1 MYVVTVCSCGERV
14 KRSKVLVIL
23 AIALSFG
30 FLAFSSMATAQDDDP
45 RIEVYQGKSDR
56 LTLADQIT
64 IRVGDALFG
73 VEYGSVANP
82 GPITMFAVYK
92 RHIGGA
98 DVYDEDGDH
107 LRTMPIKISSVYS
120 QTLTRLV
127 EFEDVDDDDLFDLRN
142 TELNPLVGDIPTA
155 ALNLVQ
161 SWQLTDYKLEK
172 DSDSASLDFKLSI
185 NDVPYTWILQMPG
198 VIWNGSQSTDRVEE
212 VAITFHIDVSLEDA
226 LIQEVPWFK
235 ITVGGFPDRR
245 ITDHELTGYRD
256 FEGKSLQMD
265 FKYDHYI
272 SGWDFN
278 NDSNLLAMD
287 TRLRVGTFLDA
298 PTAKLVYQ
306 ESKLRAVEENG
317 DVGNYEVG
325 ENDEEPETPVLIEN
339 NRIQFYDDQHPLG
352 MLTWVHEVE
361 VDGVEK
367 DMVFEVYNM
376 APDHWF
382 DGRVH
387 FKGFSV
393 FGAFIY
399 PQGQTICHDPQ
410 FSDSVY
416 IFSIPEVVNV
426 LPQGVMMA
434 QLALGA
440 VGIAFAVALSIRKKK
455 KLGGD

>member
-1 MYVVTVCSCGERV
+1 MYVVTVCSYGERI
-14 KRSKVLVIL
+14 KRTKVLVVL

-30 FLAFSSMATAQDDDP
+30 FLAFSSVASAQDDSLQ
-45 RIEVYQGKSDR
+45 IEVYQGKSDR
-56 LTLADQIT
+56 LILADQIA
-64 IRVGDALFG
+64 IRVGNTVFG
-73 VEYGSVANP
+73 VEYGSAANP
-82 GPITMFAVYK
+82 GPITMFAVYE
-92 RHIGGA
+92 RYVGGA

-142 TELNPLVGDIPTA
+142 TELNPLVGDIPVA
-155 ALNLVQ
+155 VLNLVQ
-161 SWQLTDYKLEK
+161 SWQLTDYNFET

-185 NDVPYTWILQMPG
+185 EDVPYTWILEMPG
-198 VIWNGSQSTDRVEE
+198 IICNGSQSTDRVEE
-212 VAITFHIDVSLEDA
+212 VAITLHIDVSLTDA

-245 ITDHELTGYRD
+245 IIKHELTEYRD
-256 FEGKSLQMD
+256 FEGNSLQMD

-278 NDSNLLAMD
+278 DDSNLLAMD
-287 TRLRVGTFLDA
+287 TRLHVGTFSDA
-298 PTAKLVYQ
+298 PSAKLIYQ

-317 DVGNYEVG
+317 DIGNYEVG
-325 ENDEEPETPVLIEN
+325 EKDEEPEMPVLIEN
-339 NRIQFYDDQHPLG
+339 NRIQFYDDQYRLG

-361 VDGVEK
+361 VDGVEE
-367 DMVFEVYNM
+367 DMVFEVYHM
-376 APDHWF
+376 APDQWF
-382 DGRVH
+382 DGRVQ

-399 PQGQTICHDPQ
+399 PQGQTIYHDPQ

-434 QLALGA
+434 QLALGV
-440 VGIAFAVALSIRKKK
+440 VGIAFAITLSIRKKR